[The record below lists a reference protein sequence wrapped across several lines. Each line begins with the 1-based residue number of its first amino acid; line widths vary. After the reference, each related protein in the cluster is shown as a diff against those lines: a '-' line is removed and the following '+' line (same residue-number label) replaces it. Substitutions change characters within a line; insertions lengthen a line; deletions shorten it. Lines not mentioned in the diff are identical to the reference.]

1 MTVVSLKQRY
11 DGHAKR
17 AGLVA
22 AGNAY
27 MGRIVVVVDEDIDPS
42 NINDVMWAIATRC
55 EPAETVDIIRN
66 GWSSTLDPRIPPADK
81 EKGITSHSKMI
92 INACRPFSWI
102 DQFPRTTALSQDE
115 AREIEDKWL
124 AVITGRAP
132 RLEPVHISQCRN
144 SANPSSAP
152 PHTRQSFQT
161 MPASFASFFSSSIS
175 FWICVRSSVPGIPT
189 VSAPT

>member
-1 MTVVSLKQRY
+1 MTVVSLQQRY

-42 NINDVMWAIATRC
+42 NINDVMWAMATRC
-55 EPAETVDIIRN
+55 EPSETVDFIRN
-66 GWSSTLDPRIPPADK
+66 GWSSTLDPRIPPWEK
-81 EKGITSHSKMI
+81 ERGITSHSKMI

-102 DQFPRTTALSQDE
+102 NQFPRTTAMSAAE

-124 AVITGRAP
+124 GAITGR
-132 RLEPVHISQCRN
+132 N
-144 SANPSSAP
+144 D
-152 PHTRQSFQT
+152 
-161 MPASFASFFSSSIS
+161 
-175 FWICVRSSVPGIPT
+175 VP
-189 VSAPT
+189 